1 MLLSTGCGFADMV
14 EETIS
19 GGTKEES
26 LEGPIQT
33 LKDLIA
39 QVDVKIKDA
48 GVRAR
53 YDRVNGKQKLQSHE
67 MSEPKE

>member
-14 EETIS
+14 KETIS
-19 GGTKEES
+19 GDTKGES
-26 LEGPIQT
+26 LEGIIQT

-39 QVDVKIKDA
+39 QVDIKIKDA

-53 YDRVNGKQKLQSHE
+53 YDRGNGKQKLQSHE

>member
-1 MLLSTGCGFADMV
+1 MLLSISCGFDDMV
-14 EETIS
+14 KKTIS
-19 GGTKEES
+19 GDTREEC
-26 LEGPIQT
+26 LEGIIQT

-53 YDRVNGKQKLQSHE
+53 YDRVNGKQKLQSRE
-67 MSEPKE
+67 MSELKE

>member
-19 GGTKEES
+19 GDTKEES
-26 LEGPIQT
+26 LEGLIQT

-39 QVDVKIKDA
+39 QVDIKIKDA
-48 GVRAR
+48 GV
-53 YDRVNGKQKLQSHE
+53 NGSI
-67 MSEPKE
+67 MPVFSEISSSGP

>member
-19 GGTKEES
+19 GDTKEES
-26 LEGPIQT
+26 LEGIIQT

-39 QVDVKIKDA
+39 QVDIKIEDDA
-48 GVRAR
+48 
-53 YDRVNGKQKLQSHE
+53 KMFSPL
-67 MSEPKE
+67 